1 MMVPSHKNGKNI
13 LYTLTPEEKKQLCI
27 DWRQS
32 GLSQSAFMRER
43 GLPSVFT
50 HWCKKFLSRPTNNL
64 KQAKETGPALAD
76 NEWLAIN
83 SICANMQHTPIS
95 NSERLIEFSVKC
107 NDMSLSFGLPIFEVV
122 NFIKELSNATTV
134 IR

>member
-1 MMVPSHKNGKNI
+1 MVPSRKNGKNI
-13 LYTLTPEEKKQLCI
+13 LYTLTPEEKRQLCI

-50 HWCKKFLSRPTNNL
+50 HWCKKFLSRPKDNSRQSKATE
-64 KQAKETGPALAD
+64 AGLAD
-76 NEWLAIN
+76 NDWLSIN
-83 SICANMQHTPIS
+83 SICADMQHTPIS
-95 NSERLIEFSVKC
+95 NGERLIEFSVKC

>member
-1 MMVPSHKNGKNI
+1 MVPSHKNGKNI
-13 LYTLTPEEKKQLCI
+13 LYTLTPEEKKRLCI

-64 KQAKETGPALAD
+64 KQAKETGAGLAD

-83 SICANMQHTPIS
+83 SICPERQNNLTS
-95 NSERLIEFSVKC
+95 KGERLIEFSIKC

-122 NFIKELSNATTV
+122 NFIKGLSNATTV